1 MYSPRIVHVCCA
13 MVQLLSA
20 LYRLASSVQ
29 HPAADLDRL
38 GRDQHKGDDARYGSP
53 VDPIVDRAALDQH
66 VPDFEMNRRI
76 VEFHIDLA
84 RHHHRIIDRVGAMIS
99 RARAGSELEDAK
111 NGAVVERRAGR
122 APPLILAAGV
132 VDRKALGRPNDA
144 SGGTRPR
151 RNEVLRYLVD
161 LDDGM
166 PGLVVTG
173 DNPAKL
179 QRHNGPP
186 RLIWFNRSGSIQ
198 KLLSNSENSGRPV
211 GCNCASVQSPISPKR
226 STGSS
231 SSIRVGATCRGS

>member
-29 HPAADLDRL
+29 HPPADLDRL
-38 GRDQHKGDDARYGSP
+38 GCDQHKGDDARYGSP

-66 VPDFEMNRRI
+66 VPGFEMNRRI

-99 RARAGSELEDAK
+99 RARAGSKLE
-111 NGAVVERRAGR
+111 
-122 APPLILAAGV
+122 
-132 VDRKALGRPNDA
+132 DRKALGRPNHTG
-144 SGGTRPR
+144 GGTRPR
-151 RNEVLRYLVD
+151 RSEVPRYLVD
-161 LDDGM
+161 FDDGT

-186 RLIWFNRSGSIQ
+186 RLIWFDRSGSIQ

-231 SSIRVGATCRGS
+231 SSIRVGATCRGSLPAPIS